1 LDIVASNNRSVSA
14 STHRVQFGSVSV
26 MTRYGAHPFAA
37 RSGPCSES
45 SAAFWQVILDQ
56 LIGEANMISA
66 AGLHV
71 KRDNIAS
78 PSHLFPS
85 V

>member
-1 LDIVASNNRSVSA
+1 
-14 STHRVQFGSVSV
+14 

-37 RSGPCSES
+37 RSDPVRKARPLFGK
-45 SAAFWQVILDQ
+45 VILDQ
-56 LIGEANMISA
+56 LIREANMISA
-66 AGLHV
+66 TGLHV